1 MREVSKFAPKLL
13 WKCCLR
19 FEFSENVFSKFTDF
33 KANERLQILSQFGF
47 SSSSGLSVSQAG

>member
-1 MREVSKFAPKLL
+1 MGLREVSKFAPKLL

-47 SSSSGLSVSQAG
+47 SSSSG